1 MLEHDDAGPIRTIR
15 LARPPV
21 NALHVPLFEAIGAAI
36 EAAPRDG
43 ARGLVLTGAGK
54 LFSAGLDVG
63 VLAGLDKPALTAFLG
78 SFFRCLQVMAQSPL
92 PLVAAING
100 HSPAGGAVLA
110 LFCDQRIMARG
121 DFRIGLNEVQ
131 VGLLPGPLI
140 YGVLKRAVSLRVA
153 NQMLPQGLL
162 LTPDEALAAGLVDEL
177 AEPAE
182 LQGRAHAWL
191 ERVLALPPL
200 AYATTRAMVRSDLVA
215 MMAEATA
222 REQREMIEA
231 WTGPETRA
239 SLAALV
245 AKLGHR

>member
-1 MLEHDDAGPIRTIR
+1 MLEHHDSGAIRTLR

-21 NALHVPLFEAIGAAI
+21 NALHVPMFETIGAALR
-36 EAAPRDG
+36 AAPRDG

-54 LFSAGLDVG
+54 LFSAGLDIG
-63 VLAGLDKPALTAFLG
+63 VLGGLDRPSLTAFLA
-78 SFFRCLQVMAQSPL
+78 SFFECLKTIAECPL
-92 PLVAAING
+92 PIVAAING

-140 YGVLKRAVSLRVA
+140 YGVLKRAVSVRVA

-162 LTPDEALAAGLVDEL
+162 LTPEEALAVGLVDEL

-182 LQGRAHAWL
+182 LEARAAAWL
-191 ERVLALPPL
+191 ERVLALPPV
-200 AYATTRAMVRSDLVA
+200 AYGTTRAMTRADLVA
-215 MMAEATA
+215 MMAEATRA
-222 REQREMIEA
+222 DQSAIIEA

-239 SLAALV
+239 SLAALQ
-245 AKLGHR
+245 AKLRK

>member
-1 MLEHDDAGPIRTIR
+1 MLEHHDAGTIRTLS

-21 NALHVPLFEAIGAAI
+21 NALHVPLFEALGAAI
-36 EAAPRDG
+36 EAAPREG

-54 LFSAGLDVG
+54 LFSAGLDVS
-63 VLAGLDKPALTAFLG
+63 VLAGLDKPSLKAFLA
-78 SFFRCLQVMAQSPL
+78 SFFQCLRKMAESRL

-162 LTPDEALAAGLVDEL
+162 LTPEEALAAGLVDEL
-177 AEPAE
+177 AEPDE
-182 LQGRAHAWL
+182 LAARARAWL
-191 ERVLALPPL
+191 ERVLALPPV
-200 AYATTRAMVRSDLVA
+200 AYATTRAMVRADLVA

-222 REQREMIEA
+222 LEQNEMIEA

-245 AKLGHR
+245 AKLGRR

>member
-1 MLEHDDAGPIRTIR
+1 MLEHHDRGAIRTLS

-21 NALHVPLFEAIGAAI
+21 NALHVPLFEALGAAI
-36 EAAPRDG
+36 EAAPREG

-54 LFSAGLDVG
+54 LFSAGLDVA
-63 VLAGLDKPALTAFLG
+63 VLAALDKPSLQAFLA
-78 SFFRCLQVMAQSPL
+78 SFFQCLRKMAESTL
-92 PLVAAING
+92 PIVAAING

-140 YGVLKRAVSLRVA
+140 YGVLKRAVSLKVA

-162 LTPDEALAAGLVDEL
+162 LTPDEALAVGLVDEL
-177 AEPAE
+177 AEPAA
-182 LQGRAHAWL
+182 LLPRAHAWL
-191 ERVLALPPL
+191 EGVLALPPV
-200 AYATTRAMVRSDLVA
+200 AYATTRAMVRADLVA

-222 REQREMIEA
+222 LEQREMIEA

-239 SLAALV
+239 ALAALV
-245 AKLGHR
+245 AKLGRR